1 MISDERL
8 VDKMAEGDEAAF
20 ETLVRRYHA
29 PIQIYA
35 ERMLRDRKRAEDVA
49 QETFLRLIKQVQEGK
64 PPAQIR
70 PWLYKVAGNQCRD
83 WFRRSSV
90 KLEHTIDT
98 IGDYVESS
106 NIQQAASVLH
116 LVEHQETRK
125 ELLQTLEELT
135 DSQKE
140 IVILRF
146 YHDLKLEEIAVTT
159 GYSLSAV
166 KSHLYAGLKSLK
178 KKLIR
183 ASYAEDEI
191 RKQDV
196 RKKRKEERSH
206 VSK

>member
-1 MISDERL
+1 MISDECL
-8 VDKMAEGDEAAF
+8 VSKMAEGDEAAF

-49 QETFLRLIKQVQEGK
+49 QETFLRLIKQVQEGRT
-64 PPAQIR
+64 PSQIR

-90 KLEHTIDT
+90 KLEQTTDT
-98 IGDYVESS
+98 IGEYMESDDS
-106 NIQQAASVLH
+106 QQGASVLQ

-125 ELLQTLEELT
+125 ELLQTLQDLT
-135 DSQKE
+135 DSQRE

-146 YHDLKLEEIAVTT
+146 YHDLKLDEIAVST
-159 GYSLSAV
+159 GHSLSAV

-178 KKLIR
+178 KKMIR
-183 ASYAEDEI
+183 SAQQNELHSDM
-191 RKQDV
+191 KN
-196 RKKRKEERSH
+196 KRKEEWTH

>member
-1 MISDERL
+1 M
-8 VDKMAEGDEAAF
+8 
-20 ETLVRRYHA
+20 
-29 PIQIYA
+29 
-35 ERMLRDRKRAEDVA
+35 
-49 QETFLRLIKQVQEGK
+49 
-64 PPAQIR
+64 
-70 PWLYKVAGNQCRD
+70 
-83 WFRRSSV
+83 
-90 KLEHTIDT
+90 
-98 IGDYVESS
+98 ESS

>member
-49 QETFLRLIKQVQEGK
+49 QETFLRLIKQVQSGK
-64 PPAQIR
+64 PPVQLK
-70 PWLYKVAGNQCRD
+70 PWLYRVAGNQCRD

-90 KLEHTIDT
+90 KLEQTIDF
-98 IGDYVESS
+98 IGDYVETAHNPHTS
-106 NIQQAASVLH
+106 SVLH
-116 LVEHQETRK
+116 LVEHQETQK

-135 DSQKE
+135 DSQRE

-159 GYSLSAV
+159 GFTLSAV
-166 KSHLYAGLKSLK
+166 KSHLYAGLKSLRK
-178 KKLIR
+178 RMIR
-183 ASYAEDEI
+183 ATQQKNEYIHQETE
-191 RKQDV
+191 
-196 RKKRKEERSH
+196 KKRKERRSH